1 MIVSRRRMNSPTR
14 SLALRALFPLL
25 AGCLLIV
32 TGCNSV
38 LSPSQ
43 RVRVDAITDPQETKL
58 SGRSYRLSA
67 KRALVAESQDRAQA
81 VLACVNAGLGGKGLF
96 EPPENLAPE
105 LWIEVNYGQANTLR
119 ASTSPAANDIFLQL
133 TARKNVAG
141 DPNPFDGPEAWDVKV
156 TLQGVVG
163 RLESAMPLLAMVA
176 AEHAGTDTAHE
187 VAVDIPKNSPALK
200 AVRETAIKGLEAM
213 NANRSGAPAT
223 QNLAPAESGKKS

>member
-1 MIVSRRRMNSPTR
+1 MNSLTR
-14 SLALRALFPLL
+14 PPIPRALFPFLL
-25 AGCLLIV
+25 GCLVLLS
-32 TGCNSV
+32 GCNSV
-38 LSPSQ
+38 LVPTQ
-43 RVRVDAITDPQETKL
+43 RVRVDAITDPEETKL

-96 EPPENLAPE
+96 EPPGDLAPE
-105 LWIEVNYGQANTLR
+105 LWIEVNYGQSNTLR
-119 ASTSPAANDIFLQL
+119 ASTSPTATDVFLQL

-200 AVRETAIKGLEAM
+200 AVRETAIKSLEAL
-213 NANRSGAPAT
+213 NASRAAAPAT
-223 QNLAPAESGKKS
+223 PPASRPSAAEPKKET